1 MLTETYPHELSIGD
15 VYFTPFLAIFLLSF
29 FATLVTVIVLNKLKL
44 ARYFYAPQ
52 YAFLA
57 IMVLYALLIDR
68 YLIRF

>member
-1 MLTETYPHELSIGD
+1 MMSENYPHELAIGD

-29 FATLVTVIVLNKLKL
+29 FATLFTVVLLNKLKL

-52 YAFLA
+52 YVFLA